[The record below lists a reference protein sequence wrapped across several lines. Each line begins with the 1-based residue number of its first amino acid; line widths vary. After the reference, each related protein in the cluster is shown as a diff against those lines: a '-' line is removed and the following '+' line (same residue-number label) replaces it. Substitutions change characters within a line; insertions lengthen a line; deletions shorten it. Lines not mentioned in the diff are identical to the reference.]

1 MATNPIHARMSES
14 LDTMLVKVI
23 EEGVTALD
31 ADGQAVQLTPSAA
44 MIREIRTRL
53 KDLGVT
59 QQATVGSPAA
69 RLAQAMKGRNLKY
82 PSLPP
87 VDTDGEDLAQ
97 GVA

>member
-1 MATNPIHARMSES
+1 MASNPIHADLSES
-14 LDTMLVKVI
+14 LDTLMLEVLKNGQTVQDA
-23 EEGVTALD
+23 EGNP
-31 ADGQAVQLTPSAA
+31 VQVTPSAA

-87 VDTDGEDLAQ
+87 VDTEDDRAM